1 MSPLVHACGRREL
14 ACTPTALPPAQ
25 AHVEAWAKEWEL
37 GAAEERALLLAAAD
51 AMRASKKKKAG
62 PADGYRLT
70 LKALASF
77 EVIGRPRSSSRTALK
92 TELN

>member
-1 MSPLVHACGRREL
+1 MGCCCNRICL
-14 ACTPTALPPAQ
+14 ALRLQ
-25 AHVEAWAKEWEL
+25 AHVETWAKEWEL
-37 GAAEERALLLAAAD
+37 GAAEERALYLAAAD

-77 EVIGRPRSSSRTALK
+77 EASMQFFGGPTGCNGALR
-92 TELN
+92 